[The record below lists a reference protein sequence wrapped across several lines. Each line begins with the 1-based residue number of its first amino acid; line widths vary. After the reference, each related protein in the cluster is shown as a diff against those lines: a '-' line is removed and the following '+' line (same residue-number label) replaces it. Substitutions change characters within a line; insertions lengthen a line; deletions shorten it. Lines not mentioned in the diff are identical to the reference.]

1 MRRTSRAWGEEAK
14 GHVWDDADLYD
25 LETTGLVFD
34 VPFWRS
40 LLDQH
45 HPRRV
50 LELACGTGRLTLP
63 LAAQGV
69 GLRPDFAIVG
79 LDLSVPLLDRA
90 RAKAE
95 AEGPAVAAALRFVEG
110 DMRSFTLGETF
121 DLIFVAVNSFALLL
135 ETDDQLAC
143 LRGVADHLAP
153 GGRFALDLVAPQY
166 DYLVDAMAPFPIVR
180 VMDNKVDPTP
190 DVRRF
195 VLRGADAYD
204 PLKQVLTRNY
214 TTDIYHAA
222 GRHEERFD
230 ETRLRMTFPRE
241 LELLLATAGLVPV
254 ERYGNVGR
262 APFIRSSKQYTWIM
276 ERQ

>member
-1 MRRTSRAWGEEAK
+1 M
-14 GHVWDDADLYD
+14 WDDAYLYD
-25 LETTGLVFD
+25 LETAGLTFD
-34 VPFWRS
+34 VPFWQS
-40 LLDQH
+40 LLEQH
-45 HPRRV
+45 RPRSV
-50 LELACGTGRLTLP
+50 LELACGTGRLTVP

-69 GLRPDFAIVG
+69 ELRPDFAIVG

-90 RAKAE
+90 RAKAK
-95 AEGPAVAAALRFVEG
+95 AEGPTIAAVLRFVEG

-153 GGRFALDLVAPQY
+153 GGRFAIDLVAPQY
-166 DYLVDAMAPFPIVR
+166 DYLTDAMAPFPAIR
-180 VMDNKVDPTP
+180 AMDYKIDPTP
-190 DVRRF
+190 DVQRF
-195 VLRGADAYD
+195 VMHGADAYD

-214 TTDIYHAA
+214 TIDVYYAD
-222 GRHEERFD
+222 GRHEEHFD
-230 ETRLRMTFPRE
+230 ETKLRMTFPQE
-241 LELLLATAGLVPV
+241 MELLLATAGLVPI

-262 APFIRSSKQYTWIM
+262 APFMKSSKQYTWIM